1 MYLNGGIIFEDNDSK
16 KKVFGE
22 VLVSDVFENNNTF
35 KACIMVSVD
44 EFLGGF
50 EIDDNDGVDIEVAIM
65 RQLSECDTVSFN
77 VLEFGTN
84 RVVTFKDIIIDCD
97 FCVSNCARVYIMS
110 DDDWADE
117 VINNSYINKSGN
129 IEQFK
134 PL

>member
-35 KACIMVSVD
+35 KACVMVSVD
-44 EFLGGF
+44 EFLEGF
-50 EIDDNDGVDIEVAIM
+50 EIDDNDGDIEGAIM
-65 RQLSECDTVSFN
+65 IQLSKCDTVSFS

-97 FCVSNCARVYIMS
+97 FCVSDCARVYIMS
-110 DDDWADE
+110 DDDWADD
-117 VINNSYINKSGN
+117 VINNSYIDKSGN
-129 IEQFK
+129 IVQFK